1 MKLITLLALTVA
13 SALPAQTIAII
24 NSTRSVSDATVQA
37 TANAVA
43 SQVHNEYKARWGND
57 ATFVFVGRNQTP
69 PKGAWN
75 VYVDDR
81 KGDYHTVLSKVN
93 LPVAYCHVGGVSQDY
108 WTNTVSHEV
117 LEMRTD
123 PFVNQT
129 VTKNNSDG
137 TTTTVY
143 VEVCDACETNDQGYR
158 ISSVLMSDFVF
169 PSWFDNAGR
178 NPFDQTNLISA
189 PFQIL
194 PGGYLSTAR
203 EVKDDQRG
211 GYHHATN

>member
-1 MKLITLLALTVA
+1 MKLLPILVLTA
-13 SALPAQTIAII
+13 AAALPAQTIAII

-57 ATFVFVGRNQTP
+57 ATFVFVGRNHTP

-81 KGDYHTVLSKVN
+81 KGDYHTVNSKGG
-93 LPVAYCHVGGVSQDY
+93 LPIAYCHVSGVSQDY

-123 PFVNQT
+123 PYVDQT
-129 VTKNNSDG
+129 YTHPDG
-137 TTTTVY
+137 STGY
-143 VEVCDACETNDQGYR
+143 VEVCDACEQNDQGYR
-158 ISSVLMSDFVF
+158 ISGVLMSDFVF
-169 PSWFDNAGR
+169 PSWFKANGTS
-178 NPFDQTNLISA
+178 PYDQTRLITA
-189 PFQIL
+189 PFQVL
-194 PGGYLSTAR
+194 AGGYLP
-203 EVKDDQRG
+203 
-211 GYHHATN
+211 